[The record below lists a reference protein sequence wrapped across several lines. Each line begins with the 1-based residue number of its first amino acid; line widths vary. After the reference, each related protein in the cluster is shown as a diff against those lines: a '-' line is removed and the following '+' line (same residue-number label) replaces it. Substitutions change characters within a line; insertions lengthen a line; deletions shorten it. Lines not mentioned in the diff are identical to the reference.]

1 MSIEADIYTRLSGY
15 SGLTALTNIYPGEVP
30 QSITAPYVNFYKISA
45 PREHAMGSDP
55 GLVHS
60 VYRFNI
66 FHSVYESLVAISV
79 QLNAALSRYSG
90 TSTIT
95 IHDIFLDNEL
105 DLYDV
110 TEEIHHRITEFTIH
124 HTE

>member
-1 MSIEADIYTRLSGY
+1 MIETDIYNRLSGY
-15 SGLTALTNIYPGEVP
+15 AGLTALTDIYPGEVP
-30 QSITAPYVNFYKISA
+30 QSVTPPYVNFYKIAA

-66 FHSVYESLVAISV
+66 FHSVFESMAAISV

-90 TSTIT
+90 TDTIT
-95 IHDIFLDNEL
+95 IQDTFLDNEL
-105 DLYDV
+105 DLYDEK
-110 TEEIHHRITEFTIH
+110 EEVHHRITEFTIH